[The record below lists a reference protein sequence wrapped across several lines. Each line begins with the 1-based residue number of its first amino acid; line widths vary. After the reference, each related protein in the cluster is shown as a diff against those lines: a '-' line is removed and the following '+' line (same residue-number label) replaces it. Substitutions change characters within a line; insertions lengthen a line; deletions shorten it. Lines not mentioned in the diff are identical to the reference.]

1 MEAWRLSLAA
11 TGQRGRN
18 WIILA
23 VEEHLSVTGGS
34 PPTKPQMG
42 FGHRRPL
49 SFSPLS
55 LMLFFFFYLNHFPPY
70 SLTLHV
76 WHSLGVAGWCWSGR
90 VQKGKRYS
98 NSLVGWPAVYQLCAS
113 GTLSSVEKGL
123 LSPTRTHSL
132 SPFTSSNRGPPKSGR
147 QILLKPSLIL
157 IYACGLLLHTPTQT
171 HLFQVMCTELF
182 FLVFHCF

>member
-1 MEAWRLSLAA
+1 
-11 TGQRGRN
+11 
-18 WIILA
+18 
-23 VEEHLSVTGGS
+23 
-34 PPTKPQMG
+34 MG